1 MDYRLKLVKFLIE
14 KAKNT
19 PQTIEDV
26 YKKLLNNITDVTQE
40 EGRGASAEHIMR
52 LVHAIRSGKVAH
64 DLNKDDEFIETFGE
78 LSQKRASE
86 SGSVGSKLPDA
97 IEFGVDESGKL
108 VKKPIDVKLT
118 TTKIY
123 SYAPAEL
130 RKELGTEETWDEALG
145 AVRRAAKRLGF
156 KKTVR
161 SPGQDPLSVLDDKH
175 KGKSTKELTDLIRSQ
190 EKEME
195 EFNTARAKIMDL
207 TNTETAKHIM
217 SAFMFPN
224 RKTSDPNDQTTVVA
238 PIARGADYI
247 TFADRS
253 IIPGA
258 KPASVT
264 WTFGN
269 KRIPIRIPKPVLLD
283 ALGGVLPRHGKPVI
297 ATLQTA
303 ERELGG
309 KKRTLL
315 TPPNIQAQITV
326 AGSIGG
332 KEQKAIKDA
341 DVRGEMEHINI
352 DDDMLSVLKTKIG
365 HNTQLHDAILAH
377 VGGFKKS
384 S

>member
-1 MDYRLKLVKFLIE
+1 MDHRLKLVKFLIE

-26 YKKLLNNITDVTQE
+26 YKNLLDNITVGKQG
-40 EGRGASAEHIMR
+40 EGKGASAEHLMR
-52 LVHAIRSGKVAH
+52 LVHAVRSGKVAH
-64 DLNKDDEFIETFGE
+64 DLNKDNEFIETFGE

-86 SGSVGSKLPDA
+86 SASTGSKLPDA
-97 IEFGVDESGKL
+97 IEFGVDASGKL

-123 SYAPAEL
+123 SYAPSEL
-130 RKELGTEETWDEALG
+130 RKELGTEEAWDNALE
-145 AVRRAAKRLGF
+145 AVRGAARRLGP
-156 KKTVR
+156 KQTVR

-175 KGKSTKELTDLIRSQ
+175 TGKSTKELTDLIRSQ

-195 EFNTARAKIMDL
+195 SFNMARGKIMDL
-207 TNTETAKHIM
+207 AKTEKARHIM

-224 RKTSDPNDQTTVVA
+224 KKTSDPNDETTVVA
-238 PIARGADYI
+238 PISRGADYI

-258 KPASVT
+258 NPATVT

-269 KRIPIRIPKPVLLD
+269 KQIPISIPKPVLLD
-283 ALGGVLPRHGKPVI
+283 ALGEVLPRHGKPAI
-297 ATLQTA
+297 ATLQTK
-303 ERELGG
+303 ERELEG
-309 KKRTLL
+309 KKKTLL

-341 DVRGEMEHINI
+341 DVKGEMEHVHV
-352 DDDMLSVLKTKIG
+352 DDDMLSVLRHKIG
-365 HNTQLHDAILAH
+365 HNKSLHDAILAH
-377 VGGFKKS
+377 VGAFKKS
-384 S
+384 P